1 MKNSNN
7 VFQKTVVVA
16 VLLSVFSVASTV
28 MPDSNRI
35 NYCQQFVGAYDP
47 LLSPKADA
55 NTIVQWFEQSVHP
68 KQETVEWLLD
78 DATLLDVEQALNY
91 LENNVKF
98 GKFKSPIDKQACKD
112 YTASLRDTY
121 AILKRGLKRYK
132 RTAVPDRSSISSFSK
147 EATVGTDFSEVYD
160 DFGKV
165 VYTLENGHTVERI
178 KRTREID
185 GVLCRRIRFKTQNG
199 EVRVGWIRE
208 SVLIRSDVIRP
219 EKTVSPKG
227 SQKIDTSAQLGHYEE

>member
-16 VLLSVFSVASTV
+16 MLLSVLSAASTV

-47 LLSPKADA
+47 VLSPKADA
-55 NTIVQWFEQSVHP
+55 NTIVTWFEQAAHP
-68 KQETVEWLLD
+68 KREVVGWLLD

-91 LENNVKF
+91 LENNIEF
-98 GKFKSPIDKQACKD
+98 GKFRTTTEKRACKD
-112 YTASLRDTY
+112 YVVSLRDTY
-121 AILKRGLKRYK
+121 AILKDNLKSYK
-132 RTAVPDRSSISSFSK
+132 RIAVPDELSISSFSK
-147 EATVGTDFSEVYD
+147 DATVGTDFAEVFD
-160 DFGKV
+160 DTGKV
-165 VYTLENGHTVERI
+165 VYTLKNNHAVERI

-208 SVLIRSDVIRP
+208 DVLIRSDMIRS
-219 EKTVSPKG
+219 EMTVSPKG
-227 SQKIDTSAQLGHYEE
+227 SQKIDTSVKFGH